1 MLLMVILGRERQV
14 TSASSW
20 ELTDKWTEEQQ
31 DQSIQILTVQEQEIL
46 GEIISAKWYFL
57 NRKPSKY

>member
-31 DQSIQILTVQEQEIL
+31 DQSIQILTV
-46 GEIISAKWYFL
+46 
-57 NRKPSKY
+57 